1 MRNWLACF
9 RLLECLKLLSI
20 QLYRSDILEGLSAP
34 NQGCPLIAS
43 KRSIA
48 EVPCVNFL
56 QIAEPLGGWQDVSS
70 RGDNMFILWWIVMGS
85 LAGWVTGKM
94 MNSSAFGWV
103 KDISSGI
110 AGAII
115 GGFVMR
121 GFGFS
126 AQGGSFYAILVATMG
141 AALLTLVVRV
151 FLGRKNTQVPTS

>member
-1 MRNWLACF
+1 MLPIRVPSQCHEKVDRGSSFA
-9 RLLECLKLLSI
+9 
-20 QLYRSDILEGLSAP
+20 DISCKIVG
-34 NQGCPLIAS
+34 
-43 KRSIA
+43 
-48 EVPCVNFL
+48 
-56 QIAEPLGGWQDVSS
+56 PLGFGKTDQV
-70 RGDNMFILWWIVMGS
+70 GDNMFILGWIVIGT

-103 KDISSGI
+103 GDISSGI

-121 GFGFS
+121 GFKFS

-151 FLGRKNTQVPTS
+151 FLGRKNNQVPTS